1 MSDIVERLRERAA
14 SGVNCLCGNPVC
26 DEAAEE
32 ILRLRAEN
40 EKLRAALKPF
50 ADWIEYV
57 DKDTENARRDC
68 DVVVSTGDSHLNYWL
83 LYSHLRAAAAA
94 LKETDNG

>member
-40 EKLRAALKPF
+40 ERLREALKPF
-50 ADWIEYV
+50 ARLSDRIASNYE
-57 DKDTENARRDC
+57 DGRP
-68 DVVVSTGDSHLNYWL
+68 DVTITLERVPVKCI
-83 LYSHLRAAAAA
+83 RAAQDGM
-94 LKETDNG
+94 KE